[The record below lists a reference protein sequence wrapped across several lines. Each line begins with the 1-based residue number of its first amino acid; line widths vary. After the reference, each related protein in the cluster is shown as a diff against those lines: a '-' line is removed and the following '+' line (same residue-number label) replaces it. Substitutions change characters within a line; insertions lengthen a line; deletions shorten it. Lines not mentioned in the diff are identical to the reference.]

1 MILAVVVVVT
11 GFIWAARMRAS
22 AGTGSG
28 GKSISPHPSFSS
40 SSLSCAN
47 PLSCA
52 SPHPSVDVGDAG
64 AASSVWR
71 NEFES
76 GAIGRG
82 ADTSTAEAAQ
92 GDGQST
98 LAKQFENL
106 FGSGWQV
113 YPKAVSH
120 VIQFCH

>member
-1 MILAVVVVVT
+1 
-11 GFIWAARMRAS
+11 
-22 AGTGSG
+22 
-28 GKSISPHPSFSS
+28 
-40 SSLSCAN
+40 
-47 PLSCA
+47 
-52 SPHPSVDVGDAG
+52 VGDAG

-82 ADTSTAEAAQ
+82 ADASTAEAAQ

-98 LAKQFENL
+98 LVKQFENL